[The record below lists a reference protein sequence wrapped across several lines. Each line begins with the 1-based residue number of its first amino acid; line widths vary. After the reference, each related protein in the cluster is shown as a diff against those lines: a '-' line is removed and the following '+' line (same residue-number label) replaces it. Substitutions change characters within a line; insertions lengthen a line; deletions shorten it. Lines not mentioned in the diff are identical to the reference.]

1 MMGLARN
8 RAASHD
14 AFIHS
19 PSFWRTAA
27 AIGFALATLISA
39 ALPSHA
45 QLSDRDRA
53 DIARIEDF
61 FNSIT
66 TMTARFIQLSPN
78 GRFAQGT
85 IHMQRPDKL
94 RFEYDPPV
102 SYLLIVDDGDPVFY
116 DQTEAM
122 GDPVFWSVNDT
133 PLKFLFGE
141 VKLEGNVAILGVER
155 GPGILRIRLA
165 ELEKEDEWKVE
176 ITFSDR
182 PFALK
187 KWSIVD
193 PEGAAIHV
201 AIMEPRFGVEIDPQL
216 FVFRTDKRMEG
227 RAGRDR

>member
-1 MMGLARN
+1 MPPVTAQVL
-8 RAASHD
+8 HD
-14 AFIHS
+14 LFK
-19 PSFWRTAA
+19 
-27 AIGFALATLISA
+27 
-39 ALPSHA
+39 
-45 QLSDRDRA
+45 
-53 DIARIEDF
+53 
-61 FNSIT
+61 SIT
-66 TMTARFIQLSPN
+66 ALLDSAEPAATA
-78 GRFAQGT
+78 
-85 IHMQRPDKL
+85 
-94 RFEYDPPV
+94 
-102 SYLLIVDDGDPVFY
+102 

-216 FVFRTDKRMEG
+216 FVFKTDRMEG
-227 RAGRDR
+227 RAGHDR